1 VIATYSCSEAANL
14 LLGGR
19 DVRAT
24 GETGILD
31 FEVEIIMDPQNLE
44 TLKAN
49 VDRLVKINSFD
60 GEVIVG
66 KVHFVSEEDE
76 DVIYDLV
83 STSRESQYEKLDQQ
97 PAYRIRFQDIE
108 SVEVLP
114 SHPSRTGS
122 TATGTGGPS

>member
-1 VIATYSCSEAANL
+1 VSRECSDRYL
-14 LLGGR
+14 LLLRSGKSAPWRQGR
-19 DVRAT
+19 SCYW
-24 GETGILD
+24 ETGLLD

-60 GEVIVG
+60 GEVIVA

-108 SVEVLP
+108 SVEILP
-114 SHPSRTGS
+114 SHPSRTGP
-122 TATGTGGPS
+122 TA

>member
-1 VIATYSCSEAANL
+1 
-14 LLGGR
+14 
-19 DVRAT
+19 
-24 GETGILD
+24 
-31 FEVEIIMDPQNLE
+31 MDPKNLE

-49 VDRLVKINSFD
+49 VDGLVKINSFD
-60 GEVIVG
+60 GEVIVA

-76 DVIYDLV
+76 DVIYDLI

-114 SHPSRTGS
+114 SHPPRTGPA
-122 TATGTGGPS
+122 ATGTGGPS